1 MISKKISRKCCGK
14 LQRHATTSRPSDNVT
29 RCSGCC
35 VSRQWPERSSP
46 LGVSPWRRKQRRKLR
61 RRPLRRPPRRRPDE
75 SGEPRR
81 VLSSK
86 GGSSARLIETLFGDV
101 LGSTSLFGPL
111 TRSATSESS
120 PTPTRSQ
127 RLSEVRRETEVGPGS
142 EASPRSASP
151 ADVPAQPACT
161 TWRNARSRV
170 PKQGVRFRVSQEQQR
185 PMSRGRFS
193 RPRRRFAIRHPI

>member
-1 MISKKISRKCCGK
+1 MNSKKISRKCCGK
-14 LQRHATTSRPSDNVT
+14 LQRHTTTSRPSDNVT

-86 GGSSARLIETLFGDV
+86 GGSSARLIGTLFGDV

-127 RLSEVRRETEVGPGS
+127 RLSEVRRVPNEVGPRVQS
-142 EASPRSASP
+142 LTRPATSA
-151 ADVPAQPACT
+151 VVLAQPART
-161 TWRNARSRV
+161 LWRTASDRV
-170 PKQGVRFRVSQEQQR
+170 LRLAIGSEFHQSNSDRC
-185 PMSRGRFS
+185 RGAGS
-193 RPRRRFAIRHPI
+193 AGPAVVLLLKHP